1 MASEVSDQ
9 VEKFFESNPSFVC
22 QMLHAKILRTL
33 CYRRMTAEKP
43 AAGSG
48 LKKAESTMD
57 AFCRSGKCECGLETV
72 RVLGR
77 EDEYEKM
84 KKAQDKDKKSNVSKP
99 CAPASL

>member
-9 VEKFFESNPSFVC
+9 VAKFFESNPSFVC

-33 CYRRMTAEKP
+33 CYRRMTAPKP
-43 AAGSG
+43 TAGSG

-77 EDEYEKM
+77 EEEYAELTKPN
-84 KKAQDKDKKSNVSKP
+84 KDKKLNVQKSCP
-99 CAPASL
+99 TASV